1 MRNYK
6 YQPAMQVARTFLSSK
21 ILIGFLTG
29 IGLTT
34 LVAFHVLDSKPA
46 CAIALDKNNVFYI
59 GLDNP
64 VSIVVRGVPDEQV
77 KIEAKGISLIHNSGD
92 HYTVRASEPG
102 DARIFV
108 SGPGMERLEF
118 RYRVKRIPDPVVLL
132 GARHGS
138 RTIGNGEFKA
148 QNGLV
153 MVLENFDFDVR
164 CEVLGYELTYLASR
178 LEPITVS
185 NQGGRYNPAARE
197 LVNKARP
204 GDVYF
209 FSDIKCKC
217 PGDATGRLMGDLV
230 FRIK

>member
-64 VSIVVRGVPDEQV
+64 VSIVVRGVPEEQV
-77 KIEAKGISLIHNSGD
+77 KIEAKGISLIYNSGD

-132 GARHGS
+132 GARHRS

-178 LEPITVS
+178 HEPITVS